1 VQLALYLTLLTAWV
15 TLCFLA
21 CRKDPISSKSSKRL
35 QKDNNPS
42 GDKGPVVAS
51 VSRPPSSALDA
62 TLNEAL
68 PAGADL
74 FQAKQRAIASQ
85 WQRAAHQATNRTA
98 LSLTALVAQMPPYDN
113 PAADAT
119 SSTARKGSEGT
130 VTGVSQ
136 RDKED
141 EKWKH
146 RWHRRLV
153 ALLHP
158 KGAWKKCKALPAH
171 IWKAVGEDKDF
182 KCGFHDFVALF
193 VVESLHTCNICTGR
207 PSSDSSR
214 PLPPQ
219 LQTCAEKAKL
229 ARHTKVKALPEFPL

>member
-1 VQLALYLTLLTAWV
+1 V
-15 TLCFLA
+15 TLCLLA

-35 QKDNNPS
+35 QNDNNPS
-42 GDKGPVVAS
+42 SDKGPVVAR
-51 VSRPPSSALDA
+51 VSLPPSSALDA

-68 PAGADL
+68 PAGADPS
-74 FQAKQRAIASQ
+74 QAKERAIASQ

-98 LSLTALVAQMPPYDN
+98 LSLTALVAQMPSYDN
-113 PAADAT
+113 PAAHAT

-146 RWHRRLV
+146 RWHRRMV
-153 ALLHP
+153 TLLHP
-158 KGAWKKCKALPAH
+158 EGLGQKCKALPVR

-193 VVESLHTCNICTGR
+193 VVDSLHA
-207 PSSDSSR
+207 
-214 PLPPQ
+214 
-219 LQTCAEKAKL
+219 CAI
-229 ARHTKVKALPEFPL
+229 H

>member
-15 TLCFLA
+15 ALCLLA

-42 GDKGPVVAS
+42 GDNGPEVAR
-51 VSRPPSSALDA
+51 VSRPPSSAPDA
-62 TLNEAL
+62 TLHEAL
-68 PAGADL
+68 PAGADP
-74 FQAKQRAIASQ
+74 FQDKQRAIASK
-85 WQRAAHQATNRTA
+85 WQRAAHQAANKKT
-98 LSLTALVAQMPPYDN
+98 LSLTALVAQMHVHDN
-113 PAADAT
+113 AAADVT
-119 SSTARKGSEGT
+119 SSKAQKDNEGR
-130 VTGVSQ
+130 VAGLSQ

-158 KGAWKKCKALPAH
+158 EGLGKKCKALPAR

-182 KCGFHDFVALF
+182 KCGFHDFVALI
-193 VVESLHTCNICTGR
+193 VVDSLH
-207 PSSDSSR
+207 
-214 PLPPQ
+214 
-219 LQTCAEKAKL
+219 A
-229 ARHTKVKALPEFPL
+229 